1 MKLTLCMIV
10 KNEEK
15 NIKECLNE
23 IAGKVDEIVVVDTGS
38 TDRTKQIAEGYTKDI
53 YDFSWTGSF
62 SEARNYAAKV
72 STNDWILVLDG
83 DEVCLSIDK
92 QSLNVLLN
100 SNETIGRIRVLN
112 SLNGRESTAWV
123 SRIYNRK
130 YFEFSGIIHEQLV
143 PIKEIQYNYVN
154 AKLTVK
160 HYGYD
165 ERHVDLHKKVQRNIE
180 LLNKALDKEP
190 KDAYMLYQLG
200 KAYFMD
206 KDYHMAI
213 KQFEKALTLKINF
226 ELEYAEDLIESYG
239 YSLINAGKYK
249 ESLEAISKYQL
260 YYTESPDYNF
270 LMGLIYMNKIEFQ
283 AAVESF
289 KKCLTCNR
297 GKALG
302 VTTYLPLYN
311 IGVIYECLGDK
322 KTALEYYKS
331 CDEYKPALDRIKQ
344 LL

>member
-15 NIKECLNE
+15 NIKECLNK
-23 IAGKVDEIVVVDTGS
+23 IAREVDEIVVVDTGS
-38 TDRTKQIAEGYTKDI
+38 TDRTKEIAEGYTKDI

-92 QSLNVLLN
+92 QSLDVLLN
-100 SNETIGRIRVLN
+100 SNETLGRIRVLN

-123 SRIYNRK
+123 SRIYNRQ

-143 PIKEIQYNYVN
+143 PIKEIQQNYVN
-154 AKLTVK
+154 TELTVK

-165 ERHVDLHKKVQRNIE
+165 ERYVDLHKKVQRNVE
-180 LLNKALDKEP
+180 LLNKALDKQP
-190 KDAYMLYQLG
+190 KDTYLLYQLG

-206 KDYHMAI
+206 KAYFIAI
-213 KQFEKALTLKINF
+213 EQFKRALTLKINY
-226 ELEYAEDLIESYG
+226 ELEYAEDLIECYG
-239 YSLINAGKYK
+239 YSLINAGRYK
-249 ESLEAISKYQL
+249 ESLEAISKYKL

-270 LMGLIYMNKIEFQ
+270 LMGLIYMNNVEFK

-289 KKCLTCNR
+289 KKCLTCNS

-311 IGVIYECLGDK
+311 IGVIYECLGDTK
-322 KTALEYYKS
+322 SSLEYYRS
-331 CDEYKPALDRIKQ
+331 CGEYKPALDRIKQ